1 MRQQIFRNTQPL
13 EQSMLPA
20 SAADGVE
27 PVHGRA
33 NDIEG
38 VAPVHVVIDEQAAP
52 LSPAAEPKLPWDFS
66 SPSQKYADKKGLT
79 GAEAAGA
86 AATAEVEESTRLST
100 LRTRLSAKFGASGE
114 QVNLDVTAMVV
125 HFSTLLKNKSAHT
138 AQTPSEM
145 REGGFRNSVMSL
157 WDSTNHL
164 GDVSDETLAKV
175 AAVRQSA
182 HDQAKAVESKRLSGQ
197 DVAEDDPLLDGSSR
211 SSMNTRARR
220 QRFFSMLVLWAVPT
234 ACTVWYAAAIFFPVD
249 AQAAAPALLW
259 TPGATVWINGT
270 VVSCCPKPALCSE
283 GWAQFWLLVAARLS
297 AFAMYPS
304 MLLVFLS
311 KCHAAL
317 RFLSRTFV
325 AELLPLSHLHG
336 THTFHGILFASL
348 ALLHTVV
355 HLVWPED
362 PGTNPNPNPNPR
374 TLDPNLSPNSTLP
387 PIRCGG
393 GSAEKST
400 PCSAT

>member
-1 MRQQIFRNTQPL
+1 
-13 EQSMLPA
+13 MLPA

-33 NDIEG
+33 NVDEG
-38 VAPVHVVIDEQAAP
+38 VAPVHVVNIDEQAAP

-66 SPSQKYADKKGLT
+66 SPSQEYADKKGLT
-79 GAEAAGA
+79 GAEAAEA

-100 LRTRLSAKFGASGE
+100 LRTRLSASASGE
-114 QVNLDVTAMVV
+114 QANLDVASIVV
-125 HFSTLLKNKSAHT
+125 HFSTLLKNKSVHT

-145 REGGFRNSVMSL
+145 REGGFHNSVMSL

-164 GDVSDETLAKV
+164 GDVSDGTLAKN
-175 AAVRQSA
+175 AAVRQAA
-182 HDQAKAVESKRLSGQ
+182 HDQAKAVESERLSGQ

-211 SSMNTRARR
+211 SSMDTRARR

-249 AQAAAPALLW
+249 AQAAAPVLLW

-283 GWAQFWLLVAARLS
+283 GWVQFWLLVAARVS

-325 AELLPLSHLHG
+325 AELLPLSHFHD

-362 PGTNPNPNPNPR
+362 PGTTPNPNPNPNPNPR
-374 TLDPNLSPNSTLP
+374 TLDPNLSPNTTLP
-387 PIRCGG
+387 PTRCGR

>member
-1 MRQQIFRNTQPL
+1 
-13 EQSMLPA
+13 MLPA
-20 SAADGVE
+20 SAADDE

-33 NDIEG
+33 NGIEG
-38 VAPVHVVIDEQAAP
+38 DGAKAPPPLNGAVHVVNIRVDEQAAP
-52 LSPAAEPKLPWDFS
+52 PSPVAQPKLPWDFS

-86 AATAEVEESTRLST
+86 ADTAEVEESTRPST
-100 LRTRLSAKFGASGE
+100 LRTSRSAKFDASGE
-114 QVNLDVTAMVV
+114 QESLDVAAVVV
-125 HFSTLLKNKSAHT
+125 HFTRLLKNRSAHT

-145 REGGFRNSVMSL
+145 REGGFHNSVMSM
-157 WDSTNHL
+157 WDSSNHL
-164 GDVSDETLAKV
+164 GDVSDETLTKT
-175 AAVRQSA
+175 AAVLQAA

-197 DVAEDDPLLDGSSR
+197 DVAEDDPLLDQGSSR
-211 SSMNTRARR
+211 SSLATRARR
-220 QRFFSMLVLWAVPT
+220 QRFFSMLVLWALPT

-259 TPGATVWINGT
+259 TPGASVWVNGT
-270 VVSCCPKPALCSE
+270 VSCCPKPALCSE

-325 AELLPLSHLHG
+325 AELLPLSHLHDM
-336 THTFHGILFASL
+336 HTFHGILFASL

-362 PGTNPNPNPNPR
+362 PNPNPNPNPITP
-374 TLDPNLSPNSTLP
+374 TLTLTLEP
-387 PIRCGG
+387 
-393 GSAEKST
+393 
-400 PCSAT
+400 